1 MSSPSTTRLGGMP
14 VATDLRV
21 ERPRFDA
28 VVVVLEGEHDVS
40 SSERLQELLESLLD
54 QHALVV
60 ADLTEADFVD
70 SSVINALVQANR
82 AASAPD
88 AGRLVLQCC
97 GDAVVY
103 RVLEVTGIL
112 EAIEWSSTRAGAL
125 QNGAP

>member
-1 MSSPSTTRLGGMP
+1 MSSPSTTRLEGSGQTM
-14 VATDLRV
+14 LRL

-40 SSERLQELLESLLD
+40 SSARLQELLESLLTR
-54 QHALVV
+54 HAHVV

-82 AASAPD
+82 TASAPGS
-88 AGRLVLQCC
+88 GRLVLQCC
-97 GDAVVY
+97 ADAVVY

-112 EAIEWSSTRAGAL
+112 ETLEWSSTRAGAL
-125 QNGAP
+125 RNGS

>member
-1 MSSPSTTRLGGMP
+1 LSCSKVSTTSRRAPGCRSCSSPCG
-14 VATDLRV
+14 
-21 ERPRFDA
+21 
-28 VVVVLEGEHDVS
+28 
-40 SSERLQELLESLLD
+40 

-70 SSVINALVQANR
+70 SSVINSLVQANR

-112 EAIEWSSTRAGAL
+112 GMIEWSSTRDGAVR
-125 QNGAP
+125 NGS

>member
-60 ADLTEADFVD
+60 ADLTEADVVD
-70 SSVINALVQANR
+70 TSVNKNH
-82 AASAPD
+82 
-88 AGRLVLQCC
+88 
-97 GDAVVY
+97 
-103 RVLEVTGIL
+103 
-112 EAIEWSSTRAGAL
+112 
-125 QNGAP
+125 